1 MKKNI
6 RNMLIILLTCMSCLT
21 ISYLK
26 ASAADS
32 FQTIKSDSYLNTVG
46 SSSVKLPDAF
56 KKKQIDGISLVYN
69 DKFIPIDAV
78 VNKNIITITPSEYLK
93 NKKTYYLRIFTSDDG
108 QYELKLKAYDLKSID
123 FSKRTVVLIPP
134 KPEKGFN
141 FPYYLVIQKDMDKS
155 KYKRLMV
162 ETNNTGRPS
171 DVLAVHQESAY
182 NTAISGSVGG
192 YVAEV
197 LKMPMLVPVF
207 PRPLTDWWDNYYHT
221 LPRVVMQKTS
231 GDGQRIDLQLIAMIE
246 DARELLDSNGIK
258 LEKKIFMTG
267 FSASGQFANRF
278 TVLHPEYV
286 RAVFHGG
293 FTMYPTDEIDGNILY
308 YPLGTA
314 DIEEISGEE
323 FNLSEYKKVVQF
335 VYTGDLDKN
344 DRIVETA
351 EDYNAYDAEIM
362 HNIYKTED
370 PMKIWAKK
378 EELMKKL
385 GFGKNI
391 QFHIYQGI
399 GHGIPTAAFHDAIDF
414 FKANYKDGKIEELKN
429 PKKDAWYWHPEE
441 IPELNGL

>member
-246 DARELLDSNGIK
+246 DARELLDSHG
-258 LEKKIFMTG
+258 LYDVRVEMTPG
-267 FSASGQFANRF
+267 HLTDHYDPRSR
-278 TVLHPEYV
+278 VLRLSRDVYHSTSLAALGVAAHETGHALQHAQNYV
-286 RAVFHGG
+286 
-293 FTMYPTDEIDGNILY
+293 
-308 YPLGTA
+308 PLGIRNNLFPVA
-314 DIEEISGEE
+314 HFGSQMAFPLFFLGFLFGGPLLMDIGIML
-323 FNLSEYKKVVQF
+323 FAAALLFQVV
-335 VYTGDLDKN
+335 TLP
-344 DRIVETA
+344 VE
-351 EDYNAYDAEIM
+351 YNASSRAMQLLEVGGYLAPDEAP
-362 HNIYKTED
+362 K
-370 PMKIWAKK
+370 AKSV
-378 EELMKKL
+378 LSAAALTYLAATAMAVL
-385 GFGKNI
+385 QLI
-391 QFHIYQGI
+391 RLLVLR
-399 GHGIPTAAFHDAIDF
+399 GHRDRR
-414 FKANYKDGKIEELKN
+414 
-429 PKKDAWYWHPEE
+429 
-441 IPELNGL
+441 